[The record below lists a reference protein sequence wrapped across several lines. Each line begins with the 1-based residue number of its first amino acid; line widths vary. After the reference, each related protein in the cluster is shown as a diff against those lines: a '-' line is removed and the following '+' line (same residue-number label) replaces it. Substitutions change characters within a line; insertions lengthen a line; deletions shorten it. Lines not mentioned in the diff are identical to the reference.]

1 MRSLVYSERRS
12 RASLLQNYSPKS
24 AAHNL
29 QHSCPTSRYVVCIEF
44 IKWAMTRAQAK
55 LVERESELAK
65 VMNEESTILGNIARE
80 CVDAQSESESDEDG
94 DKLSPINV

>member
-1 MRSLVYSERRS
+1 
-12 RASLLQNYSPKS
+12 
-24 AAHNL
+24 
-29 QHSCPTSRYVVCIEF
+29 
-44 IKWAMTRAQAK
+44 MTRAQAK